1 MNENAALNGKDIL
14 SSSEF
19 RKKLFERIHSISSKF
34 NVSYPINPRIRYEY
48 PEINEITIQNI
59 VNALI
64 SCPKFYIQTL
74 HLMNKVRMNCFIKR
88 NLKKFKF

>member
-1 MNENAALNGKDIL
+1 MNEDSL

-19 RKKLFERIHSISSKF
+19 RKKLFERINSISSTF
-34 NVSYPINPRIRYEY
+34 NISYPINPKIRYEY

-74 HLMNKVRMNCFIKR
+74 HLMNKVRITIDLFNDY
-88 NLKKFKF
+88 L

>member
-1 MNENAALNGKDIL
+1 MNENSFNEKDIL
-14 SSSEF
+14 TTSEF
-19 RKKLFERIHSISSKF
+19 RKKLFERINCISSKL
-34 NVSYPINPRIRYEY
+34 NVNYPINPRIRYEY

-74 HLMNKVRMNCFIKR
+74 HLMNKVRIYYFIR
-88 NLKKFKF
+88 KFKVN